1 MLLFADRGSR
11 CAILL
16 QVRKRRSRNRN
27 PHLMGIVGG
36 QTVRTKSRQQAD
48 DSAGDTFGCDGK
60 AVMFAGRCISEC
72 VDATCPA
79 HEKSLSIEVKQGLT
93 RDPARLDVSRTD
105 QRLVR
110 RQFENTLCA
119 ALGHVSLRW

>member
-1 MLLFADRGSR
+1 M
-11 CAILL
+11 
-16 QVRKRRSRNRN
+16 RKRPSRNRN
-27 PHLMGIVGG
+27 PHPTGIVGG
-36 QTVRTKSRQQAD
+36 QTVKTKSRQQVD

-60 AVMFAGRCISEC
+60 TVMFAGRCISEC
-72 VDATCPA
+72 VDSTCRA

-93 RDPARLDVSRTD
+93 RDRARLDVSRTD

-119 ALGHVSLRW
+119 GLGHVSLRW